1 MIRPDTQSDAFR
13 AGADGADGLTLDAVE
28 AATREAIAR
37 KLPVARLLIEDH
49 KVSRS
54 KMLAAL
60 TAYYGCPAI
69 EYDERLPVPPELL
82 LAVTREKTSAQGW
95 FPLIKDENG
104 GVVVAAVD
112 PTNPQIRAEVEAV
125 FAPAPCRYM
134 VAMPDDVQWYIQDF
148 LYSAPGKLIG
158 TERTGHAFWRNTM
171 AQWRTR
177 LACYRTDMAK
187 ARTSLV
193 LARDG
198 LACTAIASTLL
209 RAPELHTPQNVA
221 WVMLAMGVVLIAGGI
236 PAYLQVRRSRLTP
249 PRNQTL
255 VEVTSATL
263 HFLEGYHFIEHNG
276 GESTPTKATMLARL
290 GDLLAN
296 YCTILYPSPGS
307 QERTHLARERNVLA
321 AQRTIGACYRTIYS
335 RARTGLAF
343 VRTGV
348 SFMSLGIG
356 MMSYFG
362 LNIKTVFDLLVM
374 LIGLMM
380 LIDGLFWYL
389 PVREEQAELPRTR
402 SGVLGL
408 TRGMQ

>member
-1 MIRPDTQSDAFR
+1 MIPPDAQSKAFLAT
-13 AGADGADGLTLDAVE
+13 AGSAEGIPAAAVE
-28 AATREAIAR
+28 AATREALAR
-37 KLPVARLLIEDH
+37 GVPVARLLLHEH
-49 KVSRS
+49 RVPRKTL
-54 KMLAAL
+54 LAVLAEH
-60 TAYYGCPAI
+60 YGCPAI
-69 EYDERLPVPPELL
+69 EFDERLPVPPELL
-82 LAVTREKTSAQGW
+82 RAVSRETAARRGW
-95 FPLIKDENG
+95 FPLIRDEEG
-104 GVVVAAVD
+104 AVVVAAVD
-112 PTNPQIRAEVEAV
+112 PADPVMRAEVETL
-125 FAPAPCRYM
+125 FAPAQCRYL
-134 VAMPDDVQWYIQDF
+134 VALPDDIQWYIQDF
-148 LYSAPGKLIG
+148 LHAAPGGLIG

-193 LARDG
+193 MARDG
-198 LACTAIASTLL
+198 LAFTTIGATLL
-209 RAPELHTPQNVA
+209 RSPELHTGPKVA
-221 WVMLAMGVVLIAGGI
+221 WAVLAVGMLLIVGGL

-255 VEVTSATL
+255 VEVTAATL

-276 GESTPTKATMLARL
+276 GEPAPIKATMLARL

-321 AQRTIGACYRTIYS
+321 AQRTIGACYRTVYS

-362 LNIKTVFDLLVM
+362 LNMNTFFDLLVI
-374 LIGLMM
+374 LFGLLM

-389 PVREEQAELPRTR
+389 PVRNEQAELPRTR
-402 SGVLGL
+402 SGVLA
-408 TRGMQ
+408 Q